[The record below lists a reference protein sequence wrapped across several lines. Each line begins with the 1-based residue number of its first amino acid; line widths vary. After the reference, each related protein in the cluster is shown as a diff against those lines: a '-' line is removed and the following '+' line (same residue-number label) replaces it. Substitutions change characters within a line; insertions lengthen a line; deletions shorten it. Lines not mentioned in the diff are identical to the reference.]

1 MAILGLGSVDDK
13 PATKKKQAKKAGASD
28 DGKPSNA
35 QADEAK
41 ALLEK
46 MNAKADADECPF
58 C

>member
-1 MAILGLGSVDDK
+1 MAILGLSSVDDK
-13 PATKKKQAKKAGASD
+13 PKTSKKSD
-28 DGKPSNA
+28 KSAADKGSKSDA

-41 ALLEK
+41 ALLDK